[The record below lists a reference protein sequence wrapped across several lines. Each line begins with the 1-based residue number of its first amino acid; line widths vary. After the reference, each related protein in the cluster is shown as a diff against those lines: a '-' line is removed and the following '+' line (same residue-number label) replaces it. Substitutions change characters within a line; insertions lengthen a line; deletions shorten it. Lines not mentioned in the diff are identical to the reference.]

1 MDNEEIKKYPN
12 GLWYINKISR
22 KQFFNERNKQ
32 LWNKETRRWYYDNNR
47 SIEAKHN
54 IPNSTS

>member
-22 KQFFNERNKQ
+22 KQFFNDRNKQ
-32 LWNKETRRWYYDNNR
+32 LWNKETRKLYYDNNR
-47 SIEAKHN
+47 TVEVKHN
-54 IPNSTS
+54 IPHSTE

>member
-12 GLWYINKISR
+12 GVWYINKISR

-32 LWNKETRRWYYDNNR
+32 LWNKETRRRYYENNHT
-47 SIEAKHN
+47 IESKK
-54 IPNSTS
+54 IT